1 MNQSPTI
8 SVIVPIYNEAPNIG
22 KLYLAIDSVFK
33 KIEHAYE
40 LVLVNDGSTDTSEKV
55 LNECSHKNKHV
66 VVLHLAR
73 NFGKE
78 VALTAGLHHAKGDA
92 AIMID
97 ADLQHP
103 PKYIPEFIKK
113 WQAGAD
119 VVIGVRSQSGKA
131 GHFHHLA
138 SVLYYKILSILSDV
152 PVMPH
157 ATDFRLIDRQV
168 IDQFGRFTERN
179 RILRGLIDWLGFRRD
194 YVYFA
199 ADQRNAGAKSYSTR
213 KLIKLAV
220 SSFVSMSMAPLKF
233 ASWLGVF
240 IVGSA
245 VCIAIG

>member
-103 PKYIPEFIKK
+103 PKYIPEFIKNNTPYIIDTVGNFLDPEK
-113 WQAGAD
+113 NPQLAKRAKAIGIDKEFAQD
-119 VVIGVRSQSGKA
+119 LIKGVAPVVSELIPPLISAAQG
-131 GHFHHLA
+131 L
-138 SVLYYKILSILSDV
+138 LSDKRNV
-152 PVMPH
+152 VNILNQVNSLAM
-157 ATDFRLIDRQV
+157 AEGTFSKITGVASLAGSLYNTISTDPRLNKI
-168 IDQFGRFTERN
+168 INTESRA
-179 RILRGLIDWLGFRRD
+179 D
-194 YVYFA
+194 Y
-199 ADQRNAGAKSYSTR
+199 
-213 KLIKLAV
+213 
-220 SSFVSMSMAPLKF
+220 
-233 ASWLGVF
+233 
-240 IVGSA
+240 
-245 VCIAIG
+245 